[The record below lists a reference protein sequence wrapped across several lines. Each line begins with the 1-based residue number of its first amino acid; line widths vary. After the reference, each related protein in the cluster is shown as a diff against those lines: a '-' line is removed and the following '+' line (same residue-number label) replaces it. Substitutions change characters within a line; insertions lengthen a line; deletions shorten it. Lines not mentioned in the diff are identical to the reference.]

1 MRMGQ
6 MGPRTVLKCRMR
18 GIRLARNRVSTMTAA
33 LVVTVP
39 LNESL
44 SQVNV
49 SPGFDVDCPS
59 LAADGRGGGALDE
72 IDPALFPSCWA
83 YMLRIVD

>member
-1 MRMGQ
+1 MMMGQ
-6 MGPRTVLKCRMR
+6 VGPRTVLKCRMR
-18 GIRLARNRVSTMTAA
+18 GIRLVRNRVSMITAA

-39 LNESL
+39 LNKSL
-44 SQVNV
+44 SQVSL

-59 LAADGRGGGALDE
+59 LAAVGRGRSVSDE
-72 IDPALFPSCWA
+72 IDPAFFSSCWE

>member
-6 MGPRTVLKCRMR
+6 VGPRTVLKCRMR

-39 LNESL
+39 LNESI
-44 SQVNV
+44 SQVRL
-49 SPGFDVDCPS
+49 SSGFDVDCPS
-59 LAADGRGGGALDE
+59 LAADGRGRGAFDGT
-72 IDPALFPSCWA
+72 DPAFFSSCWE